1 MADPFRKWAQG
12 DEFSPSAA
20 QLNTWTDAA
29 RMVQQV
35 LNRTSPADGQ
45 TIQPF
50 TPLRMRNNTGDVIPP
65 LGVVGF
71 SAPMVLPS
79 VSEARFIHDLIVD
92 AHLPSDPLDRFAI
105 SLQQVPDGAL
115 FVAAIGGVVPCRVTG
130 PGTHAIALDGDMST
144 LDSGDSGAE
153 LIWSEAGS
161 AERFGV
167 VRLGGG
173 GTSPPGGTFV
183 KVYTLAIRGTAAT
196 GTISWE
202 ARKIEDVMGTP
213 TLVTD
218 SGTWDSDYDGDDI
231 LASLVSFDSGV
242 LVIGG
247 DIRWNVVKIKF
258 ADPTA
263 SLFITATSLTRE
275 THGITPQA
283 EMSWCYE
290 NEDAWST

>member
-35 LNRTSPADGQ
+35 LNRTSPASPIGSQ
-45 TIQPF
+45 HF
-50 TPLRMRNNTGDVIPP
+50 TPLLMRNNTGDVIPP

-79 VSEARFIHDLIVD
+79 DDENRFTHSLVVD
-92 AHLPSDPLDRFAI
+92 AELPTDPLDRFAI

-130 PGTHAIALDGDMST
+130 SGTHAIALDGDMST